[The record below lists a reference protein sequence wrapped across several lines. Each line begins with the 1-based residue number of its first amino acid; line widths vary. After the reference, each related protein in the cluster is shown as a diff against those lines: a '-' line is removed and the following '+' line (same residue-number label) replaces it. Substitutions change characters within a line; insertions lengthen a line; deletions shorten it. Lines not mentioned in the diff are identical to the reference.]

1 LQGRGFYP
9 GILVGLD
16 RLDTVEYK
24 AKFEEEFERKKN
36 EREAQLKRAQL
47 MAKVIENSWNLFC
60 FKVSFRD
67 NNELIWFL

>member
-47 MAKVIENSWNLFC
+47 MAKVIENS
-60 FKVSFRD
+60 
-67 NNELIWFL
+67 